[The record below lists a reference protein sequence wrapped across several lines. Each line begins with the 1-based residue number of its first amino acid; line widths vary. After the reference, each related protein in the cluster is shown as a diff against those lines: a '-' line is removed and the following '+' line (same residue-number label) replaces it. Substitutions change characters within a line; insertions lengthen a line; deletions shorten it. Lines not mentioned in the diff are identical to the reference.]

1 MTRRL
6 VPTVGRRSALVV
18 AVLMVA
24 SCSNGSDDADQ
35 PDGASSARGVVAAHV
50 AASKRYDLAAAC
62 ELLTPGRRE
71 EMAAFDG
78 AEAEGYCTTATEE
91 ITSSATPETKART
104 RAIYTGAKVDRLDRP
119 KGTWY
124 RIESADGSYH
134 EDVEVTEIDGRWWIA
149 HIESDVDQ

>member
-1 MTRRL
+1 VTPPPAPSSVRRL
-6 VPTVGRRSALVV
+6 LLVV
-18 AVLMVA
+18 AVLTVA
-24 SCSNGSDDADQ
+24 SCSNGSDAAE
-35 PDGASSARGVVAAHV
+35 PGGAASARGVVDAHV

-62 ELLTPGRRE
+62 ELLSPARRE

-78 AEAEGYCTTATEE
+78 EKAEGYCTAATEE

-104 RAIYTGAKVDRLDRP
+104 RGIYTEAKVVRVDRP

-124 RIESADGSYH
+124 RIEAADGSYF

-149 HIESDVDQ
+149 QIESDVDQ